1 MKANMII
8 DLDQEI
14 ENLMGLYSTGS
25 QEKVLTK
32 ATALASLH
40 PHSAKLLNIIASA
53 TFKLGKSINCL
64 KHYDRA
70 LKIQPDLAEAHNN
83 IGFVAGF
90 MGNFPNALNHFKRA
104 IILSAALLGTV
115 LSRATSQSI
124 DSAFQESLLV
134 IFKETTFPDSSQ
146 ALPTAEPSLP

>member
-8 DLDQEI
+8 ALDQEI

-32 ATALASLH
+32 AIGLASLH

-64 KHYDRA
+64 KHFDRA

-104 IILSAALLGTV
+104 IILN
-115 LSRATSQSI
+115 QI
-124 DSAFQESLLV
+124 
-134 IFKETTFPDSSQ
+134 
-146 ALPTAEPSLP
+146 